1 MPAWMASALLALSRV
16 GGAARGALVGT
27 PGRALLTGTAVGQIL
42 PGVDSFGIPGVDL
55 FPGGHRR
62 RRRRKRALTASDRA
76 DIAFLTGILGKTAG
90 KELAIVIATR

>member
-1 MPAWMASALLALSRV
+1 MPAWMVAALAALARTAGLAR
-16 GGAARGALVGT
+16 AAAVGT
-27 PGRALLTGTAVGQIL
+27 PGRAAITGVGV
-42 PGVDSFGIPGVDL
+42 GSVIPGIDFDL
-55 FPGGHRR
+55 FGGGDRKK